1 MTVANTSSFPRLMG
15 DVGATNARFAVQ
27 EAPGA
32 QPTEE
37 GLKAALRDAL
47 SSFKIP
53 RRIVFINQEDVPV
66 TQTGK
71 IKLFEAA
78 DLIASHLDAP
88 VPAE

>member
-1 MTVANTSSFPRLMG
+1 MFALVAGLPDPEYNVIVAAAVVPAA
-15 DVGATNARFAVQ
+15 GAH
-27 EAPGA
+27 
-32 QPTEE
+32 PTEE

-53 RRIVFINQEDVPV
+53 RRIVFIRQDDVPV

-78 DLIASHLDAP
+78 DLIARHLDTP

>member
-1 MTVANTSSFPRLMG
+1 MIVAAAVVPKA
-15 DVGATNARFAVQ
+15 GAH
-27 EAPGA
+27 
-32 QPTEE
+32 PTEE
-37 GLKAALRDAL
+37 GLKTALRDAL

-53 RRIVFINQEDVPV
+53 RRIVFIGHDDVPV
-66 TQTGK
+66 TATGK